1 MLLPSTRREF
11 LRLGAKGVGLLAFSR
26 FAPQFLVQSTL
37 AAPRPEKDRRILVLV
52 QLAGGNDGLNTVVP
66 FDDPAY
72 HSLRPNLALKEKD
85 VLRLGD
91 HLGLH
96 PSLAAFHAMMQEGR
110 LGIVQNVGYPNP
122 NRSHFRSTEIWETAS
137 ASEESLSTGW
147 IGRYLDNACSG
158 PDLAPSAAAGAAS
171 RDQTPVAIHI
181 NAEVP
186 QSFGGAR
193 PHNTYGLT
201 LGARA
206 GRAGRDEVSLLERI
220 ASRPEATLAAHA
232 SHEHESANHAF
243 LRATLMD
250 SLVAERNIQRIIDQ
264 NRPEAT
270 YPGGNFAQS
279 LRNVAGLIAA
289 GLSTRVYFV
298 SLGGF
303 DTHANQLNAHANL
316 LRQLSE
322 GLAAFQKDLTA
333 RGLDDQ
339 VLTMTFSEFGRR
351 PNENESAGTDH
362 GTAAPLFVMGRRI
375 QGALHGTAPSLKL
388 ERNADLSFSTDFRSV
403 YATVLDRWLETPA
416 DEILGARHERL
427 GFLG

>member
-1 MLLPSTRREF
+1 MPPLLPSTRREF
-11 LRLGAKGVGLLAFSR
+11 LRLSSKGAGLLAFSR
-26 FAPQFLVQSTL
+26 FAPQFLVQTSH
-37 AAPRPEKDRRILVLV
+37 AAAAPEKDRRILVLV
-52 QLAGGNDGLNTVVP
+52 QLAGGNDGLNTLVP

-72 HSLRPNLALKEKD
+72 HTLRPNLAFKAKD
-85 VLRLGD
+85 VLPVAD

-96 PSLAAFHAMMQEGR
+96 SACAPLRALLDEGR

-137 ASEESLSTGW
+137 GSDESLSSGW
-147 IGRYLDNACSG
+147 IGRYLDNAC
-158 PDLAPSAAAGAAS
+158 AGAPA
-171 RDQTPVAIHI
+171 DQDPDAIHV

-186 QSFGGAR
+186 QSFGGTV

-206 GRAGRDEVSLLERI
+206 GRAGRDDAALLEK
-220 ASRPEATLAAHA
+220 LAGQAHD
-232 SHEHESANHAF
+232 HEHTNHGF

-250 SLVAERNIQRIIDQ
+250 ALVAEKNIQRIIDA
-264 NRPEAT
+264 NKPEAR
-270 YPGGNFAQS
+270 YPGGNFAQA

-303 DTHANQLNAHANL
+303 DTHANQAGSHTRL
-316 LRQLSE
+316 LTQLSE

-333 RGLDDQ
+333 RRLDDQ

-351 PNENESAGTDH
+351 PAENESRGTDH

-375 QGALHGTAPSLKL
+375 QGPLHGTAPDLRV
-388 ERNADLSFSTDFRSV
+388 EQNADLAYTTDFRSV
-403 YATVLDRWLETPA
+403 YATVLDRWLDAPA
-416 DEILGARHERL
+416 DTILGESHPRL
-427 GFLG
+427 SFIG

>member
-1 MLLPSTRREF
+1 MHPLLPSTRREF
-11 LRLGAKGVGLLAFSR
+11 LRLGTKGVGLLAFSR

-66 FDDPAY
+66 YADPAY
-72 HSLRPNLALKEKD
+72 HALRPTLALKEKD
-85 VLRLGD
+85 VLRLDD

-96 PSLAAFHAMMQEGR
+96 PSMAPLHALLQEGR
-110 LGIVQNVGYPNP
+110 MGVVQNVGYPNP

-137 ASEESLSTGW
+137 ASDESLSSGW
-147 IGRYLDNACSG
+147 IGRYLDNAC
-158 PDLAPSAAAGAAS
+158 AGADAPPFA
-171 RDQTPVAIHI
+171 RDNEPDAIHVS
-181 NAEVP
+181 AEVP
-186 QSFGGAR
+186 QSFGGSV
-193 PHNTYGLT
+193 PHNTYGLS

-206 GRAGRDEVSLLERI
+206 GRDDVALLERL
-220 ASRPEATLAAHA
+220 ASRPDAGLAARAGQDHD
-232 SHEHESANHAF
+232 ETANHAF

-250 SLVAERNIQRIIDQ
+250 SLVAEKRIQRIIDA
-264 NRPEAT
+264 NKPEAV

-303 DTHANQLNAHANL
+303 DTHAGQLNSHANL

-362 GTAAPLFVMGRRI
+362 GTAAPLFVMGRKI
-375 QGALHGTAPSLKL
+375 AGPLHGTAPSLKL
-388 ERNADLSFSTDFRSV
+388 EKNADLTFSTDFRSV
-403 YATVLDRWLETPA
+403 YATVLDRWMETPA
-416 DEILGARHERL
+416 DAILGARHERL
-427 GFLG
+427 GFLA